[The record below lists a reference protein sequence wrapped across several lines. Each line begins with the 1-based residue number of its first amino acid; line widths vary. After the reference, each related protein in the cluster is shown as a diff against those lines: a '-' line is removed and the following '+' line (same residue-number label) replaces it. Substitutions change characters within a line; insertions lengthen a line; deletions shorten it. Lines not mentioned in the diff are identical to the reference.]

1 MLAALSLKEERLSE
15 TLRPFLIMPNARCIT
30 SDCFLPW
37 RCVAS
42 IEVPVMRRAVVWD
55 ESLAVLQSGCDL
67 LWFTIEYVVFSVL
80 SKLVL
85 QSMEVLDD
93 ATGERW

>member
-1 MLAALSLKEERLSE
+1 
-15 TLRPFLIMPNARCIT
+15 
-30 SDCFLPW
+30 
-37 RCVAS
+37 
-42 IEVPVMRRAVVWD
+42 MRRAVVWD

-93 ATGERW
+93 AKGERW